1 MNCHP
6 DSSVTRRGVGNT
18 INYYEGHRCVG
29 YPVSINLTPEQQS
42 VIQKAIKSG
51 LVRSMDEFINSAMI
65 ALSRPDGGFDKQK
78 ARVAGE
84 RIREIRKGVTL
95 DLRGMSIRELAHI
108 GHKY

>member
-1 MNCHP
+1 
-6 DSSVTRRGVGNT
+6 
-18 INYYEGHRCVG
+18 
-29 YPVSINLTPEQQS
+29 VSINLTPEQQG

-51 LVRSMDEFINSAMI
+51 LVQSVDEFINFAMV
-65 ALSRPDGGFDKQK
+65 ALSRPEGRFDKHK

>member
-1 MNCHP
+1 M
-6 DSSVTRRGVGNT
+6 
-18 INYYEGHRCVG
+18 
-29 YPVSINLTPEQQS
+29 SIDLTPEQQS

-51 LVRSMDEFINSAMI
+51 LVRSVDEFIHPAMV
-65 ALSRPDGGFDKQK
+65 ALSRPEGGFDKQK
-78 ARVAGE
+78 ARIAGE

>member
-1 MNCHP
+1 M
-6 DSSVTRRGVGNT
+6 
-18 INYYEGHRCVG
+18 
-29 YPVSINLTPEQQS
+29 SINLTPEQQN
-42 VIQKAIKSG
+42 VIQKAIQSG
-51 LVRSMDEFINSAMI
+51 LVRSVDEFIHSAMV
-65 ALSRPDGGFDKQK
+65 ALSRPESGFDKQK

>member
-1 MNCHP
+1 
-6 DSSVTRRGVGNT
+6 V
-18 INYYEGHRCVG
+18 
-29 YPVSINLTPEQQS
+29 
-42 VIQKAIKSG
+42 
-51 LVRSMDEFINSAMI
+51 DEFIHSAI
-65 ALSRPDGGFDKQK
+65 VALSNPERGFDKQK

>member
-1 MNCHP
+1 
-6 DSSVTRRGVGNT
+6 
-18 INYYEGHRCVG
+18 
-29 YPVSINLTPEQQS
+29 VSINLTPEQQS

-51 LVRSMDEFINSAMI
+51 LVESVDEFINSAMI
-65 ALSRPDGGFDKQK
+65 ALSSAGGGFDKQK

-84 RIREIRKGVTL
+84 RIREIRKGVML